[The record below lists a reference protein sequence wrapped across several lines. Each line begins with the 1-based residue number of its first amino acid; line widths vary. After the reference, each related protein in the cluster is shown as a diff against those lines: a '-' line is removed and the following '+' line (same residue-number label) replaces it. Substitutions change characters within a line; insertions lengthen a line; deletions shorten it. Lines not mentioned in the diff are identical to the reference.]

1 MPKKDKILLLGAG
14 GQIGTELCVALKAQF
29 GDENVI
35 VSDIKQLEGEVF
47 ESGPVEQIDI
57 MDLEKMEKV
66 IKKHDI
72 TQIYHLAAI
81 LSAVGEKN
89 PRLAWEINM
98 NGLLNVLELA
108 TELNIKKMFWP
119 SSIAVFGKR
128 TPISQSSQYTVT
140 DPHTIYGISKLAGE
154 RWCHY
159 YYHKKGLD
167 IRSLR
172 YPGLISYKGQPGGG
186 TTDWAVEIFY
196 EALKHKKYTCFLEA
210 ESCLPYMHM
219 EDAIKGTLDL
229 MNVPK
234 DRLTVHS
241 SYNVSSMSFT
251 PEDLSAEIK
260 KYIPEFEITYKPDY
274 RREIA
279 RNWPASID
287 DTYAKT
293 DWNWSWKWDIEAT
306 TANMLEEIS
315 AKLAIEKPKG
325 LSHNTADA

>member
-1 MPKKDKILLLGAG
+1 MPKKDKILILGAG
-14 GQIGTELCVALKAQF
+14 GQIGTELCLSLRKKMGDDNVVA
-29 GDENVI
+29 
-35 VSDIKQLEGEVF
+35 SDIKALTGENF
-47 ESGPVEQIDI
+47 EAGPVEQIDI
-57 MDLEKMEKV
+57 MDAEKLAEV
-66 IKKHDI
+66 IKRHDI

-98 NGLLNVLELA
+98 NGLLNVLEVA
-108 TELNIKKMFWP
+108 TDLNIKKMFWP

-172 YPGLISYKGQPGGG
+172 YPGLISYKGAPGGG
-186 TTDWAVEIFY
+186 TTDWAVEIFH
-196 EALKHKKYTCFLEA
+196 EALKNKRYTCFLEA
-210 ESCLPYMHM
+210 DSCLPYMHM

-229 MNVPK
+229 MNAPV
-234 DRLTVHS
+234 DRLSVHS
-241 SYNVSSMSFT
+241 SYNISSMSFT
-251 PEDLSAEIK
+251 PEDLTQEIQ
-260 KYIPEFEITYKPDY
+260 KYIPEFEISYEPDY

-293 DWNWSWKWDIEAT
+293 DWNWHWKWDISAT
-306 TANMLEEIS
+306 TINMLEELSKQLNI
-315 AKLAIEKPKG
+315 KKPELLRQG
-325 LSHNTADA
+325 GVDA